1 MSVVTTSSA
10 AVKGKEAEPLAVR
23 VTETFSLKVDD
34 MDQYCAR
41 PTKPLAPP
49 PNAQTMYSS
58 REDFAAS
65 ERASVD
71 ISEAFA
77 PVVVSAVPRGGS
89 VSASMSISGGSFMA
103 GNRNLYSSEI
113 EMPDPSYGHRDSASR
128 DISLG
133 GSRPLISVP
142 IQISGSGS
150 HVYRPL
156 QHRAPSEQRGF
167 GVQRKTS
174 FREPRTQSHDRNSHL
189 GRSQEQLYGVGRMT
203 KTVSFH
209 FDERKSRLA
218 EFESNSPLNQ
228 KQLEH
233 RDFLERTYF
242 TR

>member
-1 MSVVTTSSA
+1 M
-10 AVKGKEAEPLAVR
+10 
-23 VTETFSLKVDD
+23 
-34 MDQYCAR
+34 
-41 PTKPLAPP
+41 
-49 PNAQTMYSS
+49 
-58 REDFAAS
+58 
-65 ERASVD
+65 
-71 ISEAFA
+71 
-77 PVVVSAVPRGGS
+77 
-89 VSASMSISGGSFMA
+89 SGGSFMA

-113 EMPDPSYGHRDSASR
+113 EMPDPGYGHRDSASR

-156 QHRAPSEQRGF
+156 QHHRAPSEQRGF

-189 GRSQEQLYGVGRMT
+189 GRSQEQLFGAARMT

-218 EFESNSPLNQ
+218 DFESNSPLNQ